1 MDAIEVSNADYST
14 NLAGLSSKIT
24 FKVIQNK
31 KTYNLSCLISVVKSP
46 TPFAE
51 FKVGSKD
58 IAKIFSGTD
67 MECASFSG
75 KKKVSIKMTK
85 DYVLDFIDVFY
96 EVNGDS
102 KYVTVKNGANNKF
115 KNSK

>member
-1 MDAIEVSNADYST
+1 MRRLLISSNPKIKVRKREELDAIEVSNADYST

-75 KKKVSIKMTK
+75 KKKVSIISSM
-85 DYVLDFIDVFY
+85 FFMR
-96 EVNGDS
+96 
-102 KYVTVKNGANNKF
+102 
-115 KNSK
+115 